1 MNLCMNIRKQV
12 LLTLVLISIFV
23 MIFPSNLSA
32 HTKLEKSSPQEGEV
46 ITTQLHEITLQ
57 FNTDI
62 EILSTFTLIDE
73 NDREVSLEETQ
84 IKDRSMVRE
93 LNDSLVLANGEY
105 TIRWKIV
112 GKDGH
117 PIEGEYRFSVNLP
130 AQASTPEPNKE
141 TTKSQDQ
148 ESVSETE
155 ATPAVE
161 QSEPQTQANSVQEKN
176 FLWVYYVIGGGALFI
191 IVWGV
196 LRAMKRRKT

>member
-1 MNLCMNIRKQV
+1 MNIRKQV